1 MMPRPTNRVLQNVI
15 LSTWK
20 YIKIQKGKNAIFF
33 HHIMQSTGD
42 NEQSSRR
49 CVYCDWTNTC

>member
-1 MMPRPTNRVLQNVI
+1 MPRPTNRVLQNVI